1 MSDSSI
7 FIKRSVMRK
16 VVLAIC
22 AGLLLAA
29 LSSCDV
35 EEPVVPDEP
44 DCVDLGLSV
53 KWARTNLG
61 AESEENLGDYFAWGE
76 TAPKEYYN
84 VYQYKWAEIK
94 NMMGTEYIYYTKYSA
109 NPEFGGGKY
118 YDGLVT
124 LEKKD
129 DAASKI
135 LGEGWRIPSTIEIQ
149 ELIDKC
155 DWTFTQKNGEYGYLI
170 TSKVPGYTDKSIFLP
185 VTGCMVGNQRLQ
197 YPEKSYY
204 WSNEVVVLVPPVAR
218 ALTFTSSPSSIA
230 CKDATRITGA
240 QIRAVYTE

>member
-1 MSDSSI
+1 MRRII
-7 FIKRSVMRK
+7 F
-16 VVLAIC
+16 AIC
-22 AGLLLAA
+22 AGLLSAM
-29 LSSCDV
+29 LSSCV
-35 EEPVVPDEP
+35 EDQIVPEVP

-84 VYQYKWAEIK
+84 VYQYKWAEIV
-94 NMMGTEYIYYTKYSA
+94 NSMGTNYTHYIKYCATHDYS
-109 NPEFGGGKY
+109 GWV

-129 DAASKI
+129 DAATMI
-135 LGEGWRIPSTIEIQ
+135 LGDGWRIPSTLEIQ

-155 DWTFTQKNGEYGYLI
+155 EWTFTQRNGEYGYVI

-185 VTGCMVGNQRLQ
+185 VTGCMGGNQRLQ

-218 ALTFTSSPSSIA
+218 ALTFNSSPSSVA
-230 CKDATRITGA
+230 CKDLPRINGA
-240 QIRAVYTE
+240 QIRPVYTE

>member
-1 MSDSSI
+1 
-7 FIKRSVMRK
+7 MRR
-16 VVLAIC
+16 VINAII
-22 AGLLLAA
+22 AGLLLSA
-29 LSSCDV
+29 LSSCV
-35 EEPVVPDEP
+35 EDPIVPEEP
-44 DCVDLGLSV
+44 DCVDRGLSV

-61 AESEENLGDYFAWGE
+61 AESEESLGDYFAWAE

-84 VYQYKWAEIK
+84 VYQYKWAKIV
-94 NMMGTEYIYYTKYSA
+94 NSMGTEYTHYTKYCA
-109 NPEFGGGKY
+109 NPEFSGSI

-129 DAASKI
+129 DAASMI

-155 DWTFTQKNGEYGYLI
+155 EWTFTQRNGEYGYLI
-170 TSKVPGYTDKSIFLP
+170 TSKVTGYTDNSIFLP

-240 QIRAVYTE
+240 QIRAVYTK

>member
-1 MSDSSI
+1 
-7 FIKRSVMRK
+7 MRR
-16 VVLAIC
+16 VINALC
-22 AGLLLAA
+22 AGLLLST
-29 LSSCDV
+29 LSSCV
-35 EEPVVPDEP
+35 EDPIVPEEP

-61 AESEENLGDYFAWGE
+61 AESEENLGDYFAWAE

-84 VYQYKWAEIK
+84 VYQYKWAKIV
-94 NMMGTEYIYYTKYSA
+94 NSMGTEYTHYTKYCA
-109 NPEFGGGKY
+109 NPEFSGSI

-155 DWTFTQKNGEYGYLI
+155 EWTFTQRNGEYGYLI
-170 TSKVPGYTDKSIFLP
+170 TSKVTGYTDNSIFLP

-240 QIRAVYTE
+240 QIRPVYTM

>member
-1 MSDSSI
+1 
-7 FIKRSVMRK
+7 MRK
-16 VVLAIC
+16 IIYVLC
-22 AGLLLAA
+22 ACLVLFTF
-29 LSSCDV
+29 SSCV
-35 EEPVVPDEP
+35 EDTIVPEEP

-61 AESEENLGDYFAWGE
+61 SESEESLGDYYAWAE

-84 VYQYKWAEIK
+84 VYQYKWAMIK
-94 NMMGTEYIYYTKYSA
+94 YMMGTEYTYYTKYCT
-109 NPEFGGGKY
+109 NPEFSGSI
-118 YDGLVT
+118 YDGLTT
-124 LEKKD
+124 LEEKD

-155 DWTFTQKNGEYGYLI
+155 EWTFTQRNGEYGYVI

-185 VTGCMVGNQRLQ
+185 VTGCMGGNQRLQ

-218 ALTFTSSPSSIA
+218 ALTFNSSPSSVA
-230 CKDATRITGA
+230 CKDLPRINGA
-240 QIRAVYTE
+240 QIRPVYTK

>member
-1 MSDSSI
+1 MRRII
-7 FIKRSVMRK
+7 F
-16 VVLAIC
+16 AIC
-22 AGLLLAA
+22 AGLLSAM
-29 LSSCDV
+29 LSSCV
-35 EEPVVPDEP
+35 EDQIVPEVP

-129 DAASKI
+129 DAATMI
-135 LGEGWRIPSTIEIQ
+135 LGDGWRIPSTLEIQ

-155 DWTFTQKNGEYGYLI
+155 EWTFTQKNGGYGYLI
-170 TSKVPGYTDKSIFLP
+170 TSKVPGYADKSIFLP
-185 VTGCMVGNQRLQ
+185 ITGCMVGNQRLL
-197 YPEKSYY
+197 YPENSYY
-204 WSNEVVVLVPPVAR
+204 WSSEVLVLVPPVAQ
-218 ALTFTSSPSSIA
+218 ALTFTSSLSSVV
-230 CKDATRITGA
+230 CKDATRITGV
-240 QIRAVYTE
+240 QIRPVYTR

>member
-1 MSDSSI
+1 
-7 FIKRSVMRK
+7 MRR
-16 VVLAIC
+16 VINALC
-22 AGLLLAA
+22 AGLLLST
-29 LSSCDV
+29 LSSCV
-35 EEPVVPDEP
+35 EDPIVPEEP

-61 AESEENLGDYFAWGE
+61 AESEESLGDYFAWGE
-76 TAPKEYYN
+76 TAPKVYYN
-84 VYQYKWAEIK
+84 VYQYKWAKIV
-94 NMMGTEYIYYTKYSA
+94 NSMGTEYTHYTKYCA
-109 NPEFGGGKY
+109 NPEFSGSI

-155 DWTFTQKNGEYGYLI
+155 EWTFTQRNGEYGYLI
-170 TSKVPGYTDKSIFLP
+170 TSKVTGYTDNSIFLP

-240 QIRAVYTE
+240 QIRPVYTM

>member
-1 MSDSSI
+1 
-7 FIKRSVMRK
+7 MRK

-22 AGLLLAA
+22 AGLLMAA
-29 LSSCDV
+29 LSSCEV

-61 AESEENLGDYFAWGE
+61 AESEESLGDYYAWGE

-84 VYQYKWAEIK
+84 EYQYKWAEIV
-94 NMMGTEYIYYTKYSA
+94 NSMGTNYTHYIKYCATHDYS
-109 NPEFGGGKY
+109 GWV

-129 DAASKI
+129 DAATMI
-135 LGEGWRIPSTIEIQ
+135 LGDGWRIPSTLEIQ

-155 DWTFTQKNGEYGYLI
+155 EWTFTQKNGEYGYLI
-170 TSKVPGYTDKSIFLP
+170 TSKVPGYADNSIFLP
-185 VTGCMVGNQRLQ
+185 VTGYMSQNQLRK
-197 YPEKSYY
+197 YPEMSYY
-204 WSNEVVVLVPPVAR
+204 WTNEVDIFAPPAAR
-218 ALTFTSSPSSIA
+218 VLTFTSSS
-230 CKDATRITGA
+230 CECLYLMRDTGA
-240 QIRAVYTE
+240 QIRPVYTK

>member
-61 AESEENLGDYFAWGE
+61 AESEESLGDYYAWGE

-84 VYQYKWAEIK
+84 VYQYKWAKIV
-94 NMMGTEYIYYTKYSA
+94 NSMGTEYTHYTKYCA
-109 NPEFGGGKY
+109 NPEFSGSI

-129 DAASKI
+129 DAATMI
-135 LGEGWRIPSTIEIQ
+135 LGDGWRIPSTLEIQ

-155 DWTFTQKNGEYGYLI
+155 EWTFIQKNGEYGYLI
-170 TSKVPGYTDKSIFLP
+170 TSKVPGYADNSIFLP
-185 VTGCMVGNQRLQ
+185 ITGCMVGNQRLL
-197 YPEKSYY
+197 YPENSYY
-204 WSNEVVVLVPPVAR
+204 WSSEVLVLVPPVAQ
-218 ALTFTSSPSSIA
+218 ALTFTSSLSSVA
-230 CKDATRITGA
+230 CKDATRITGV
-240 QIRAVYTE
+240 QIRPVYTK